1 MQLTTFD
8 SDVVL
13 VVFLISSVGLGSV
26 DKWPKS
32 LVVADI
38 GDFCRPG

>member
-1 MQLTTFD
+1 MQLTTFS

-26 DKWPKS
+26 DKRPGS
-32 LVVADI
+32 LVVADC
-38 GDFCRPG
+38 GGFLAG